1 MKNSCFLAGIAAL
14 LAQTVCGE
22 ILMYDGIP
30 VGDGAYPSSDYDL
43 KATTV
48 TDSRVFGFGSQK
60 WGDIG
65 TAVVCSRPK
74 NGLSLP
80 SGFEALVAAAY
91 VGEGAVGT
99 SGTDAISDGRAQTKM
114 LATDLLKRDSGT
126 LCFRLLLHAPA
137 TTLKKLPAKSG
148 GIVAQ
153 NYFGAGWLNATSWGY
168 TTMHDTTTQQELAF
182 VIYKDANSVNH
193 LALVLKGV
201 STSRVLVDLL
211 DGEPVG
217 DATYLCYAEVD
228 VGAGTDGA
236 EVVRAMAANV
246 ADDWDLSMSSMK
258 FVGEAELIGDT
269 VPTKLI
275 FAGNHGLSSYADE
288 FAVAT
293 ERGDLILYNADLPS
307 MGQPAIAKV
316 DGKMIVSTTIA
327 HNAATVKVIATNE
340 DGETVEVS
348 ADGETAVGGTATI
361 DLSALAEG
369 HTYLLKVEATNNAGT
384 VAVDASAVYIGK
396 ILLEKMQDGNEKG
409 LVPAQVKISR
419 ALAASVPLTV
429 SPVLTS
435 ANGSEGVNWVKPSET
450 VTIPAGEASI
460 VFEVTPLIDVANV
473 NDVEVMV
480 SLQDLDTVSDMTG
493 TASFTILN
501 ETMPTTYNIWV
512 GSASGDGLASTAAN
526 WSLGEVPNVNNEAS
540 RIIVLDGDY
549 SNVAMVYDGGV
560 NGLADTLVSWNQ
572 KANYTQAVTVQT
584 VYPESGAFTNLTIE
598 GDMAIAGGKLQQ
610 TSHGRSKT
618 QTYCLNLTVG
628 GDLKL
633 ASAAAIDVT
642 GLGLFE
648 NSATDPKLGAYGGDV
663 GTGGSTGFK
672 RFSTTYERNIAYG
685 NLAVPVLN
693 GRGCATGTDNAD
705 KMSRGGGAVLLEVKG
720 EFVNNG
726 SVLANGEK
734 QYAAFGSGGSIY
746 IRANKISGSGIY
758 RASAPGAQKTD
769 GIGGG
774 SSGGRIALYANT
786 CEKPL
791 RLVCESQAIR
801 EGWGGMG
808 GAGTVFINIPIEQ
821 EIVVKN
827 AQTFNDFKKY
837 VNYATTPIPAVSDT
851 GDFTKD
857 YRDFTLVASTNAN
870 VRFTRDVRFKTLDVA
885 ALEKYT
891 YGNATYHVG
900 AKVDLAGATVTVGN
914 VVVDGVDLKLVPGDY
929 TLAEAE
935 VNGWTWLADSSQK
948 KLDVVIDEST
958 TIADNSPDCALA
970 GPGVLR
976 IAAESFLLILR

>member
-1 MKNSCFLAGIAAL
+1 
-14 LAQTVCGE
+14 
-22 ILMYDGIP
+22 
-30 VGDGAYPSSDYDL
+30 
-43 KATTV
+43 
-48 TDSRVFGFGSQK
+48 

-65 TAVVCSRPK
+65 TAVVCSRPN

-80 SGFEALVAAAY
+80 AAFSSLAAAAY
-91 VGEGAVGT
+91 VGEGSVGT
-99 SGTDAISDGRAQTKM
+99 SGTSAISDGRGQCKV
-114 LATDLLKRDSGT
+114 LATDLLKRDSGK
-126 LCFRLLLHAPA
+126 LCFRLLLQAPA
-137 TTLKKLPAKSG
+137 TTLEKLPAKSG
-148 GIVAQ
+148 GLVAQ
-153 NYFGAGWLNATSWGY
+153 NYFAAGWLDASGWAY
-168 TTMHDTTTQQELAF
+168 TTMHDTTTKQELAF
-182 VIYKDANSVNH
+182 AVYKDDSSVNH

-217 DATYLCYAEVD
+217 GATYLCYAEVD
-228 VGAGTDGA
+228 IGAGTDGA
-236 EVVRAMAANV
+236 ETVRAMAWNV
-246 ADDWDLSMSSMK
+246 ADEWDLSMSAMRDA
-258 FVGEAELIGDT
+258 GEAELIGDS
-269 VPTKLI
+269 VPTRLM

-288 FAVAT
+288 FAVGT
-293 ERGDLILYNADLPS
+293 ERTDVVVYNADLPTIK
-307 MGQPAIAKV
+307 GCAIAKT
-316 DGKMIVSTTIA
+316 DGVQTVTVSIA
-327 HNAATVKVIATNE
+327 ENAALVKIVATDE
-340 DGETVEVS
+340 DGQETELTGE
-348 ADGETAVGGTATI
+348 GETAAGGTATI
-361 DLSALAEG
+361 SLASLPEG
-369 HTYLLKVEATNNAGT
+369 HTYLLKAVASNDAGT
-384 VAVDASAVYIGK
+384 VARESGSVYIGK
-396 ILLEKMQDGNEKG
+396 VELEKIQDANEKG
-409 LVPAQVKISR
+409 LVNAQIRISR

-435 ANGSEGVNWVKPSET
+435 ENGSEGVNWVKPAET
-450 VTIPAGEASI
+450 VTIPAGEASA
-460 VFEVTPLIDVANV
+460 VFEVTPLIDVAKLE
-473 NDVEVMV
+473 DVVV
-480 SLQDLDTVSDMTG
+480 SLSLQDLDTVSDMTG

-560 NGLADTLVSWNQ
+560 NGLADSLVSWTQ
-572 KANYTQAVTVQT
+572 KANYTQSVAIQT

-610 TSHGRSKT
+610 TSHGTSKT
-618 QTYCLNLTVG
+618 QKYCLNLTVVG
-628 GDLKL
+628 NLTLD
-633 ASAAAIDVT
+633 STAAIDVS

-648 NSATDPKLGAYGGDV
+648 NLAADPKLGAYGGDV
-663 GTGGSTGFK
+663 GTGGSAGFT
-672 RFSTTYERNIAYG
+672 RFSTTYERNIPYG
-685 NLAVPVLN
+685 NLAEPVLN
-693 GRGCATGTDNAD
+693 GRGCATGTDNSG
-705 KMSRGGGAVLLEVKG
+705 KMSRGGGAVILEVKG

-726 SVLANGEK
+726 SVLANGEQ

-746 IRANKISGSGIY
+746 IRADKISGSGIY
-758 RASAPGAQKTD
+758 RTSVPGAQKTD

-774 SSGGRIALYANT
+774 ASAGRIALYANT
-786 CEKPL
+786 CEKSL

-808 GAGTVFINIPIEQ
+808 GAGTVFINTPVEQ

-827 AQTFNDFKKY
+827 PKTYNDFKKY
-837 VNYATTPIPAVSDT
+837 INYATTPIPAESDT
-851 GDFTKD
+851 GDFAKD

-891 YGNATYHVG
+891 YGNTTYHIG
-900 AKVDLAGATVTVGN
+900 ATIDLAGATVTVGN

-935 VNGWTWLADSSQK
+935 ENGWTWLADSSQK

-976 IAAESFLLILR
+976 IAAESFLIILR